1 MSELRTSDVIK
12 RPLITERG
20 THLTET
26 SNAYLFEVDRNATK
40 LDIRRAI
47 EELFRVKVTGVRTMT
62 VPGKRRR
69 TRAGYITLPN
79 WKKAI
84 VRLEEGQRIEFI

>member
-1 MSELRTSDVIK
+1 MSELQTQHVIK

-20 THLTET
+20 THLGEIG
-26 SNAYLFEVDRNATK
+26 NAFLFEVDKDATK
-40 LDIRRAI
+40 EDIRRAV
-47 EELFRVKVTGVRTMT
+47 EERFGVKVLKVRTLNMR
-62 VPGKRRR
+62 GKVRR
-69 TRAGYITLPN
+69 TRSGWVKLTD

>member
-1 MSELRTSDVIK
+1 MSVMRTQDIIK

-26 SNAYLFEVDRNATK
+26 SNAYVFEVEKNATK
-40 LDIRRAI
+40 LDIRRAV
-47 EELFRVKVTGVRTMT
+47 EALFGVKVMSVRTMN

-69 TRAGYITLPN
+69 TRAGYIKLAD

-84 VRLEEGQRIEFI
+84 VRLQEGQRIEFI

>member
-1 MSELRTSDVIK
+1 MNALRTQDIIR

-26 SNAYLFEVDRNATK
+26 ANAYLFEVDKNATK
-40 LDIRRAI
+40 PDIRRAV
-47 EELFRVKVTGVRTMT
+47 EQQFNVKVQKVRVMNMR
-62 VPGKRRR
+62 GKVRR
-69 TRAGYITLPN
+69 TRAGYIKLAD

-84 VRLEEGQRIEFI
+84 VKLQEGQRIEFI

>member
-1 MSELRTSDVIK
+1 MNALRTQDVIR

-26 SNAYLFEVDRNATK
+26 ANAYLFEVDKNATK
-40 LDIRRAI
+40 PDIRRAV
-47 EELFRVKVTGVRTMT
+47 EEQFHVKVHNVRVMN
-62 VPGKRRR
+62 VRGKVRR
-69 TRAGYITLPN
+69 TRAGYIKLPD

-84 VRLEEGQRIEFI
+84 VKLEEGQRIEFI

>member
-1 MSELRTSDVIK
+1 MNALRTQDIIR

-26 SNAYLFEVDRNATK
+26 ANAYLFEVDKNATK
-40 LDIRRAI
+40 PDIRRAV
-47 EELFRVKVTGVRTMT
+47 EQQFNVKVQKVRVMNIR
-62 VPGKRRR
+62 GKMRR
-69 TRAGYITLPN
+69 TRAGYIKLAD

-84 VRLEEGQRIEFI
+84 VKLQEGQRIEFI

>member
-1 MSELRTSDVIK
+1 MNEIRTPDVIK

-26 SNAYLFEVDRNATK
+26 SNAYLFEVDRNAAK
-40 LDIRRAI
+40 PDIRRAV
-47 EELFRVKVTGVRTMT
+47 EELFGVKVRSVRTMT

-69 TRAGYITLPN
+69 TRAGYITLPG